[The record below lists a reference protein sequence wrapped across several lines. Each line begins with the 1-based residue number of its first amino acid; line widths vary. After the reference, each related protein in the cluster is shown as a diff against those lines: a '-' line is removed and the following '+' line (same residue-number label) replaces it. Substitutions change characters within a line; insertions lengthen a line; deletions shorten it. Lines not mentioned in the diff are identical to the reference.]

1 MIIPCAAYARMGKHK
16 RARHDDRGR
25 HNLELPMATSSRRA
39 VTADGDKPSRPAN
52 AAAAKK
58 TSAKNSPYHLRISR
72 LTVDKLGVKLYDK
85 ASAVVAELIANGYD
99 ADAETVTVRIPLNI
113 QLASKAGRALT
124 DLGYVIDVE
133 DDGHGMTPEEAIGFY
148 LRVGA
153 DRRTRK
159 EHDGSKSRKKRRPVM
174 GRKGIGKLAPFGICR
189 RIEVWS
195 AGGPKTKSGY
205 AVTHFFMDFDKI
217 VTDEDDTVPLEA
229 GSDDQGWSKKSGTRI
244 RLTSFLAKRVPELE
258 TFLRQLAVR
267 FTFAKPD
274 FKILIMDV
282 TNGGSKPVR
291 VNPLDIP
298 LLPGSKIDLAS
309 RPVIADDGTI
319 LPVTGWLGMAKEAYK
334 NEEMMGVRIYARGKI
349 AGVTR
354 DFNQPAGFTGEF
366 AMRSYLV
373 GQVEAEW
380 LDLDQGDDLVRTDR
394 QDILWDS
401 DYGQLLRR
409 WGAELIKEIARI
421 SREPRRIRVRDE
433 FLRKSKIEERA
444 RERFGDKQVARVA
457 IELAKKFG
465 GFAAE
470 DELGDDVY
478 VEDLSQI
485 ILSVAPHQ
493 ALMEAFHEF
502 TNQVTKGEA
511 SMDQMLD
518 IFSKAQIAEL
528 ASYAQIAAQSVREI
542 KDLQRIIDVSM
553 NENQFQS
560 LIAKA
565 PWLIEPSW
573 TVITKNQSLKNFK
586 HAFEKFWNKHH
597 GTDVTLA
604 IGHEDKRPDFTLVSI
619 DGLLHIVE
627 IKKAGHAFDD
637 TDFER
642 LINYVDAFEQFF
654 SENAET
660 VAEFYREWRIDLVAD
675 GEKLKQ
681 SANQRAYRG
690 LVEGN
695 RVKRMSW
702 RDFLT
707 RAKKVH
713 EQFLDV
719 HDLGAEKRRG
729 RRQ

>member
-1 MIIPCAAYARMGKHK
+1 
-16 RARHDDRGR
+16 
-25 HNLELPMATSSRRA
+25 MATPSRRA
-39 VTADGDKPSRPAN
+39 VAAVGNKPSRPAP
-52 AAAAKK
+52 AAKKAAAKG
-58 TSAKNSPYHLRISR
+58 SPYQLRISR

-99 ADAETVTVRIPLNI
+99 ADAETVTVRLPLNL
-113 QLASKAGRALT
+113 QLASQAGGKLK
-124 DLGYVIDVE
+124 DLGYTIEVE
-133 DDGHGMTPEEAIGFY
+133 DDGHGMTPDEAIDFY

-159 EHDGSKSRKKRRPVM
+159 GEDGSRSRKKIRPVM

-195 AGGPKTKSGY
+195 AGGPKTKDGY
-205 AVTHFFMDFDKI
+205 SITHFFMDFDKI
-217 VTDEDDTVPLEA
+217 VTDDDEAVPLEV
-229 GSDDQGWSKKSGTRI
+229 GCDDRGWSKRTGTRI
-244 RLTSFLAKRVPELE
+244 RLTSFLAKRVPDEE

-274 FKILIMDV
+274 FRIMILD
-282 TNGGSKPVR
+282 TATTGAKPVK

-309 RPVIADDGTI
+309 RPVIADDGST
-319 LPVTGWLGMAKEAYK
+319 LPVSGWLGMAKEAYK

-373 GQVEAEW
+373 GHVEAEW
-380 LDLDQGDDLVRTDR
+380 LDLDNGDDLVRTDR
-394 QDILWDS
+394 QDILWSS
-401 DYGQLLRR
+401 DYGELLRR

-421 SREPRRIRVRDE
+421 SREPRRVRVRDE
-433 FLRKSKIEERA
+433 FLRKSGIEARA
-444 RERFGDKQVARVA
+444 RQRFGDKQVARVA
-457 IELAKKFG
+457 IDLARKFG

-470 DELGDDVY
+470 DELSDDVY

-511 SMDQMLD
+511 SIDQMLD

-528 ASYAQIAAQSVREI
+528 ASYAQIAAQRVRVI
-542 KDLQRIIDVSM
+542 KDLQQIIDVSM
-553 NENQFQS
+553 DENQFQA
-560 LIAKA
+560 LIAHA

-586 HAFEKFWNKHH
+586 HAFEKFWKRTH
-597 GTDVTLA
+597 GTDVVLA
-604 IGHEDKRPDFTLVSI
+604 IDKEAKRPDFTLVSI

-637 TDFER
+637 TDFDR
-642 LINYVDAFEQFF
+642 LINYVDAFDQFF
-654 SENAET
+654 KENQET
-660 VAEFYREWRIDLVAD
+660 VAEFYRAWRIDLVAD
-675 GEKLKQ
+675 GEKLKK
-681 SANQRAYRG
+681 SSNRHAFG
-690 LVEGN
+690 GFVDSG

-719 HDLGAEKRRG
+719 HDLGAEKRQVKRI
-729 RRQ
+729 

>member
-1 MIIPCAAYARMGKHK
+1 
-16 RARHDDRGR
+16 
-25 HNLELPMATSSRRA
+25 MATSSHRA
-39 VTADGDKPSRPAN
+39 VS
-52 AAAAKK
+52 AAKRQPPTGVK
-58 TSAKNSPYHLRISR
+58 TATTKTAKTTPYQLRISR

-99 ADAETVTVRIPLNI
+99 ADAETVTVRLPLGI
-113 QLASKAGRALT
+113 QLASKAGGQLK
-124 DLGYVIDVE
+124 DVGYVIEVE
-133 DDGHGMTPEEAIGFY
+133 DDGHGMTPEEAIDFY

-159 EHDGSKSRKKRRPVM
+159 GQDGSRSRDKKRPVM

-195 AGGPKTKSGY
+195 AGGRKTRQGY

-217 VTDEDDTVPLEA
+217 VKDDDEAVPLDVGDA
-229 GSDDQGWSKKSGTRI
+229 DRTWSKKSGTRI
-244 RLTSFLAKRVPELE
+244 RLTSFLAKRVPDLE

-274 FKILIMDV
+274 FQILVVDA
-282 TNGGSKPVR
+282 TKERARPVK

-298 LLPGSKIDLAS
+298 LLPGSRIDLSS
-309 RPVIADDGTI
+309 RPVHGDDGSI
-319 LPVTGWLGMAKEAYK
+319 LPVSGWLGMAKEAYK

-401 DYGQLLRR
+401 DYGQLLRK
-409 WGAELIKEIARI
+409 WGAELIREIARI
-421 SREPRRIRVRDE
+421 SREPRRTRVRDE

-444 RERFGDKQVARVA
+444 RERFGDKEVSRVA
-457 IELAKKFG
+457 IDLAKKFG

-470 DELGDDVY
+470 DELDDEVY

-502 TNQVTKGEA
+502 SNRVTKGEA
-511 SMDQMLD
+511 SIEQMLD
-518 IFSKAQIAEL
+518 IFSKAQLAEL
-528 ASYAQIAAQSVREI
+528 ASYAQIAAQRVRVI
-542 KDLQRIIDVSM
+542 KDLEQIIDVSM
-553 NENQFQS
+553 DENQFQS
-560 LIAKA
+560 LIASA

-586 HAFEKFWNKHH
+586 NAFEKFWQKEH
-597 GTDVTLA
+597 GSTIKLA
-604 IGHEDKRPDFTLVSI
+604 IDYEIKRPDFTLVSI

-637 TDFER
+637 TDFSR
-642 LINYVDAFEQFF
+642 LVNYVDAFKKFF
-654 SENAET
+654 DENEET
-660 VAEFYREWRIDLVAD
+660 VSEFYKGWRISLVAD
-675 GEKLKQ
+675 SEKLKQ
-681 SANQRAYRG
+681 SVNKHAYERF
-690 LVEGN
+690 
-695 RVKRMSW
+695 VKENCVRRMSW

-719 HDLGAEKRRG
+719 HDLGADKRKG
-729 RRQ
+729 RSS

>member
-1 MIIPCAAYARMGKHK
+1 
-16 RARHDDRGR
+16 
-25 HNLELPMATSSRRA
+25 MATPLDQ
-39 VTADGDKPSRPAN
+39 VEPTIHEEAD
-52 AAAAKK
+52 
-58 TSAKNSPYHLRISR
+58 TSESPYHLRISR

-85 ASAVVAELIANGYD
+85 ASAVVAELIANSYD
-99 ADAETVTVRIPLNI
+99 ADAETVTVRLPLSI
-113 QLASKAGRALT
+113 QLASKANGQLE

-133 DDGHGMTPEEAIGFY
+133 DDGHGMTPDEAIGFY
-148 LRVGA
+148 LRVGS

-159 EHDGSKSRKKRRPVM
+159 GEDGGKSRHKKRPVM

-195 AGGPKTKSGY
+195 AGGPKTEHGY

-217 VTDEDDTVPLEA
+217 VTDDDESVPLAVGNE
-229 GSDDQGWSKKSGTRI
+229 DQGWSETSGTRI
-244 RLTSFLAKRVPELE
+244 RLTLFLAKRVPDLE

-267 FTFAKPD
+267 FTFARHD
-274 FKILIMDV
+274 FKIHVIDA
-282 TNGGSKPVR
+282 TNNIADPVK
-291 VNPLDIP
+291 VDPLNIP
-298 LLPGSKIDLAS
+298 LLPGSKIDLS
-309 RPVIADDGTI
+309 GRPVIADDGTR

-380 LDLDQGDDLVRTDR
+380 LDLDHGDDLVRTDR

-433 FLRKSKIEERA
+433 FLRKSRIEERA
-444 RERFGDKQVARVA
+444 RERFGDKQVSRVA
-457 IELAKKFG
+457 IDLAKKFG

-470 DELGDDVY
+470 DELNDDVY

-511 SMDQMLD
+511 SIDQMLN
-518 IFSKAQIAEL
+518 IFNKAQIAEL
-528 ASYAQIAAQSVREI
+528 ASYAQIAAQRVRVI
-542 KDLQRIIDVSM
+542 KELEQIIDGSM
-553 NENQFQS
+553 DENQFQS
-560 LIAKA
+560 LIASA

-586 HAFEKFWNKHH
+586 NAFEKSWHKEH
-597 GTDVTLA
+597 GTIIKLA
-604 IGHEDKRPDFTLVSI
+604 IDHEVKRPDFTLVSI

-637 TDFER
+637 TDFSR
-642 LINYVDAFEQFF
+642 MINYVDAFEKFF
-654 SENAET
+654 KKNGET
-660 VAEFYREWRIDLVAD
+660 VSEFYRGWRICLVAD

-681 SANQRAYRG
+681 SNNQHAYRSF
-690 LVEGN
+690 VKEDK
-695 RVKRMSW
+695 VKRMSW

-719 HDLGAEKRRG
+719 HDLGVDSRKGNAS
-729 RRQ
+729 

>member
-1 MIIPCAAYARMGKHK
+1 
-16 RARHDDRGR
+16 
-25 HNLELPMATSSRRA
+25 MATSPRAASVSSSQPRRRIKA
-39 VTADGDKPSRPAN
+39 DVTEK
-52 AAAAKK
+52 AAAE
-58 TSAKNSPYHLRISR
+58 SPYHLRISR

-99 ADAETVTVRIPLNI
+99 ADAETVTVRLPLGI
-113 QLASKAGRALT
+113 QLASKAGGQLK
-124 DLGYVIDVE
+124 DVGYVIDVE
-133 DDGHGMTPEEAIGFY
+133 DDGHGMAPEEAIDFY

-159 EHDGSKSRKKRRPVM
+159 GQDGSRSRNKKRPVM

-195 AGGPKTKSGY
+195 AGGPKTRYGY

-217 VTDEDDTVPLEA
+217 VTDDDEAVPLEV
-229 GSDDQGWSKKSGTRI
+229 GDDDRTWSTKSGTRV
-244 RLTSFLAKRVPELE
+244 RLTAFLAKRVPDLE

-267 FTFAKPD
+267 FTFARPD
-274 FKILIMDV
+274 FKILILDA
-282 TNGGSKPVR
+282 TNDRAKAVK

-298 LLPGSKIDLAS
+298 LLPGSKIDLSS
-309 RPVIADDGTI
+309 RPVIADDGSI
-319 LPVTGWLGMAKEAYK
+319 LPVSGWLGMAKEAYK

-380 LDLDQGDDLVRTDR
+380 LDLDQGEDLVRTDR

-444 RERFGDKQVARVA
+444 RERFGDKEVSRVA
-457 IELAKKFG
+457 IDLAKKFG

-470 DELGDDVY
+470 DELNDEVY

-502 TNQVTKGEA
+502 SNQVTKGEA
-511 SMDQMLD
+511 SIEQMLK
-518 IFSKAQIAEL
+518 IFNKAQLAEL
-528 ASYAQIAAQSVREI
+528 ASYAQIAAQRVRVI
-542 KDLQRIIDVSM
+542 KELEQIIDVSM
-553 NENQFQS
+553 DENQFQS
-560 LIAKA
+560 LIASA

-586 HAFEKFWNKHH
+586 NAFEKFWKKEH
-597 GTDVTLA
+597 GTAVTLA
-604 IGHEDKRPDFTLVSI
+604 IDHEVKRPDFTLVSI

-637 TDFER
+637 TDFSR
-642 LINYVDAFEQFF
+642 LINYVDAFDKFF
-654 SENAET
+654 KENEET
-660 VAEFYREWRIDLVAD
+660 VSEFYRGWRICLVAD

-681 SANQRAYRG
+681 SNNQHAYKSF
-690 LVEGN
+690 VKED

-719 HDLGAEKRRG
+719 HDLGADRRKG
-729 RRQ
+729 RSS

>member
-1 MIIPCAAYARMGKHK
+1 
-16 RARHDDRGR
+16 
-25 HNLELPMATSSRRA
+25 MATPSRRA
-39 VTADGDKPSRPAN
+39 VAAVGSKQGRP

-58 TSAKNSPYHLRISR
+58 VAAKSSPYQLRISR

-99 ADAETVTVRIPLNI
+99 ADAETVTVRLPLKL
-113 QLASKAGRALT
+113 QLASQAGGKLK

-159 EHDGSKSRKKRRPVM
+159 GEDGSRSRKKRRPVM

-195 AGGPKTKSGY
+195 AGGPKTKDGY
-205 AVTHFFMDFDKI
+205 AITHFFMDFDKI
-217 VTDEDDTVPLEA
+217 VTDDDEAVPLEV
-229 GSDDQGWSKKSGTRI
+229 GSDDRGWSKRTGTRI
-244 RLTSFLAKRVPELE
+244 RLTSFLAKRVPDEE

-274 FKILIMDV
+274 FKIMILD
-282 TNGGSKPVR
+282 TATAGAKPVK
-291 VNPLDIP
+291 VNSVDIP

-309 RPVIADDGTI
+309 RPVIADDGST
-319 LPVTGWLGMAKEAYK
+319 LPVSGWLGMAKEAYK

-380 LDLDQGDDLVRTDR
+380 LDLDNGDDLVRTDR
-394 QDILWDS
+394 QDILWSS
-401 DYGQLLRR
+401 DYGELLRR

-421 SREPRRIRVRDE
+421 SREPRRVRVRDE
-433 FLRKSKIEERA
+433 FLRKSGIEARA
-444 RERFGDKQVARVA
+444 RQRFGDKQVARVA

-470 DELGDDVY
+470 DELSDDVY

-502 TNQVTKGEA
+502 TNQATRGEA
-511 SMDQMLD
+511 SIDHMLD

-528 ASYAQIAAQSVREI
+528 ASYAQIAAQRVRVI
-542 KDLQRIIDVSM
+542 KDLQKIIDVSM
-553 NENQFQS
+553 DENQFQA
-560 LIAKA
+560 LIANA

-586 HAFEKFWNKHH
+586 HAFEKFWKRAH
-597 GTDVTLA
+597 GTDIVLA
-604 IGHEDKRPDFTLVSI
+604 IDKEAKRPDFTLVSI

-637 TDFER
+637 TDFDR
-642 LINYVDAFEQFF
+642 LINYVDAFDQFF
-654 SENAET
+654 KENQET
-660 VAEFYREWRIDLVAD
+660 VAEFYRAWRIDLVAD
-675 GEKLKQ
+675 GEKLKK
-681 SANQRAYRG
+681 SSNRHAFG
-690 LVEGN
+690 GFVDSG

-719 HDLGAEKRRG
+719 HDLGAEKRQEKRT
-729 RRQ
+729 

>member
-1 MIIPCAAYARMGKHK
+1 
-16 RARHDDRGR
+16 
-25 HNLELPMATSSRRA
+25 MATTSRRA
-39 VTADGDKPSRPAN
+39 VPVDGGHLDRAVKTAPAG
-52 AAAAKK
+52 K
-58 TSAKNSPYHLRISR
+58 TSPYHLRISR

-99 ADAETVTVRIPLNI
+99 ADAETVTVSLPLNI
-113 QLASKAGRALT
+113 QLASMAGGKLH

-159 EHDGSKSRKKRRPVM
+159 GQDGSRSRKKKRPVM

-195 AGGPKTKSGY
+195 AGGEKTEKGY
-205 AVTHFFMDFDKI
+205 SVTHFFMDFDKI
-217 VTDEDDTVPLEA
+217 VTDEDDSVPLEV
-229 GSDDQGWSKKSGTRI
+229 GSEDQTWSKKSGTRI
-244 RLTSFLAKRVPELE
+244 RLTSFLSKRVPELE

-267 FTFAKPD
+267 FTFARPD
-274 FKILIMDV
+274 FKILIVNATD
-282 TNGGSKPVR
+282 GAAGPVQ
-291 VNPLDIP
+291 VNQLDIP
-298 LLPGSKIDLAS
+298 LMPGTRIDLTS
-309 RPVIADDGTI
+309 RPVVGDDGTMF
-319 LPVTGWLGMAKEAYK
+319 PVSGWLGMGKEAYK
-334 NEEMMGVRIYARGKI
+334 YEEMMGVRIYARGKI
-349 AGVTR
+349 VGVTR

-366 AMRSYLV
+366 TMRSYLV

-409 WGAELIKEIARI
+409 WGAELIKEIARN

-444 RERFGDKQVARVA
+444 RARFGDREVARVA
-457 IELAKKFG
+457 IDLAKKFG

-470 DELGDDVY
+470 DELNDDVY
-478 VEDLSQI
+478 VDDLSQI

-502 TNQVTKGEA
+502 TNQVTKGQA

-518 IFSKAQIAEL
+518 IFNKAQIAEL
-528 ASYAQIAAQSVREI
+528 ASYAQIAAQRVRVI
-542 KDLQRIIDVSM
+542 NDLQQIIDVSM
-553 NENQFQS
+553 DESQFQA
-560 LIAKA
+560 LIANA

-586 HAFEKFWNKHH
+586 HAFEKFWKAKH
-597 GTDVTLA
+597 GTDLSLA
-604 IGHEDKRPDFTLVSI
+604 IDHEDKRPDFTLVSI

-627 IKKAGHAFDD
+627 IKKAGHTFDD
-637 TDFER
+637 ADFDR

-654 SENAET
+654 EENKET
-660 VAEFYREWRIDLVAD
+660 VVEFYREWKIDLVAD
-675 GEKLKQ
+675 GLKLKK
-681 SANQRAYRG
+681 SANARSFEG
-690 LVEGN
+690 LEKDN

-702 RDFLT
+702 RDFLS

-719 HDLGAEKRRG
+719 HDLGTQKRQGKRA
-729 RRQ
+729 

>member
-1 MIIPCAAYARMGKHK
+1 
-16 RARHDDRGR
+16 
-25 HNLELPMATSSRRA
+25 MATSSRRVA
-39 VTADGDKPSRPAN
+39 PANGSRPSRPAM
-52 AAAAKK
+52 AVSVQRASPKA
-58 TSAKNSPYHLRISR
+58 SPSPYHLRISR

-99 ADAETVTVRIPLNI
+99 ADAETVRVRLPLNI
-113 QLASKAGRALT
+113 QLASKAGGQLA
-124 DLGYVIDVE
+124 DLGYVIEVE
-133 DDGHGMTPEEAIGFY
+133 DDGHGMTPEEAINFY

-153 DRRTRK
+153 DRRTRVGQ
-159 EHDGSKSRKKRRPVM
+159 DGSRSRKKKRPVM

-195 AGGPKTKSGY
+195 AGGAKTAKGY
-205 AVTHFFMDFDKI
+205 AVTHFFMDFEKI
-217 VTDEDDTVPLEA
+217 VTDEDDSVPLEV
-229 GSDDQGWSKKSGTRI
+229 GSDDRTWSKTTGTRI
-244 RLTSFLAKRVPELE
+244 RLTSFLAKRVPDLD

-274 FKILIMDV
+274 FKILIVDA
-282 TNGGSKPVR
+282 TNDRAKPVK

-298 LLPGSKIDLAS
+298 LLPGSKIDLSS
-309 RPVIADDGTI
+309 RPVIADDGTA
-319 LPVTGWLGMAKEAYK
+319 LQVSGWLGMAKEAYK

-380 LDLDQGDDLVRTDR
+380 LDLDHGDDLVRTDR

-421 SREPRRIRVRDE
+421 SREPRRVRVRDE
-433 FLRKSKIEERA
+433 FMRKSRIEDRA
-444 RERFGDKQVARVA
+444 KERFGDKQVARVA

-470 DELGDDVY
+470 DELDDDVY

-511 SMDQMLD
+511 SLDQMLD
-518 IFSKAQIAEL
+518 IFNKAQIAEL
-528 ASYAQIAAQSVREI
+528 ASYAQIASQRVRVI
-542 KDLQRIIDVSM
+542 KDLQQIIDVSM
-553 NENQFQS
+553 DESQFQV

-573 TVITKNQSLKNFK
+573 TVITRNQSLKNFK
-586 HAFEKFWNKHH
+586 HAFERFWKKQH
-597 GTDVTLA
+597 GTDVSLA
-604 IGHEDKRPDFTLVSI
+604 IGYEDKRPDFTLVTI

-637 TDFER
+637 LDFDR
-642 LINYVDAFEQFF
+642 LINYVDAFGKFF
-654 SENAET
+654 EENRET

-675 GEKLKQ
+675 GEKLKK
-681 SANQRAYRG
+681 SSNQHAYRG
-690 LVEGN
+690 LEKEG
-695 RVKRMSW
+695 RVKRVSW
-702 RDFLT
+702 RDFLS

-719 HDLGAEKRRG
+719 HDLGNEKRQG
-729 RRQ
+729 KAS

>member
-1 MIIPCAAYARMGKHK
+1 MLRMHAAVAKKTEDGNRPQPI
-16 RARHDDRGR
+16 
-25 HNLELPMATSSRRA
+25 LESLMATSPRAASVSSSQPRRRIKA
-39 VTADGDKPSRPAN
+39 DVTEK
-52 AAAAKK
+52 AAAE
-58 TSAKNSPYHLRISR
+58 SPYHLRISR

-99 ADAETVTVRIPLNI
+99 ADAETVTVRLPLGI
-113 QLASKAGRALT
+113 QLASKAGGQLK
-124 DLGYVIDVE
+124 DVGYVIDVE
-133 DDGHGMTPEEAIGFY
+133 DDGHGMAPEEAIDFY

-159 EHDGSKSRKKRRPVM
+159 GQDGSRSRNKKRPVM

-195 AGGPKTKSGY
+195 AGGPKTRYGY

-217 VTDEDDTVPLEA
+217 VTDDDEAVPLEV
-229 GSDDQGWSKKSGTRI
+229 GDDDRTWSTKSGTRV
-244 RLTSFLAKRVPELE
+244 RLTAFLAKRVPDLE

-267 FTFAKPD
+267 FTFARPD
-274 FKILIMDV
+274 FKILILDA
-282 TNGGSKPVR
+282 TNDRAKAVK

-298 LLPGSKIDLAS
+298 LLPGSKIDLSS
-309 RPVIADDGTI
+309 RPVIADDGSI
-319 LPVTGWLGMAKEAYK
+319 LPVSGWLGMAKEAYK

-380 LDLDQGDDLVRTDR
+380 LDLDQGEDLVRTDR

-444 RERFGDKQVARVA
+444 RERFGDKEVSRVA
-457 IELAKKFG
+457 IDLAKKFG

-470 DELGDDVY
+470 DELNDEVY

-502 TNQVTKGEA
+502 SNQVTKGEA
-511 SMDQMLD
+511 SIEQMLK
-518 IFSKAQIAEL
+518 IFNKAQLAEL
-528 ASYAQIAAQSVREI
+528 ASYAQIAAQRVRVI
-542 KDLQRIIDVSM
+542 KELEQIIDVSM
-553 NENQFQS
+553 DENQFQS
-560 LIAKA
+560 LIASA

-586 HAFEKFWNKHH
+586 NAFEKFWKKEH
-597 GTDVTLA
+597 GTAVTLA
-604 IGHEDKRPDFTLVSI
+604 IDHEVKRPDFTLVSI

-637 TDFER
+637 TDFSR
-642 LINYVDAFEQFF
+642 LINYVDAFDKFF
-654 SENAET
+654 KENEET
-660 VAEFYREWRIDLVAD
+660 VSEFYRGWRICLVAD

-681 SANQRAYRG
+681 SNNQHAYKSF
-690 LVEGN
+690 VKED

-719 HDLGAEKRRG
+719 HDLGADRRKG
-729 RRQ
+729 RSS

>member
-1 MIIPCAAYARMGKHK
+1 MQ
-16 RARHDDRGR
+16 RASP
-25 HNLELPMATSSRRA
+25 EASP
-39 VTADGDKPSRPAN
+39 
-52 AAAAKK
+52 
-58 TSAKNSPYHLRISR
+58 SPYHLRISR

-99 ADAETVTVRIPLNI
+99 ADAETVRVRLPLNI
-113 QLASKAGRALT
+113 QLASKAGGQLA
-124 DLGYVIDVE
+124 DLGYVIEVE
-133 DDGHGMTPEEAIGFY
+133 DDGHGMTPEEAINFY

-153 DRRTRK
+153 DRRTRVGQ
-159 EHDGSKSRKKRRPVM
+159 DGSRSRKKKRPVM

-195 AGGPKTKSGY
+195 AGGAKTAKGY
-205 AVTHFFMDFDKI
+205 AVTHFFMDFEKI
-217 VTDEDDTVPLEA
+217 VTDEDDSVPLEV
-229 GSDDQGWSKKSGTRI
+229 GSDDRTWSKTTGTRI
-244 RLTSFLAKRVPELE
+244 RLTSFLAKRVPDLD

-274 FKILIMDV
+274 FKILIADAMNDRA
-282 TNGGSKPVR
+282 KPVK

-298 LLPGSKIDLAS
+298 LLPGSKIDLSS
-309 RPVIADDGTI
+309 RPVIADDGTA
-319 LPVTGWLGMAKEAYK
+319 LQVSGWLGMAKEAYK

-380 LDLDQGDDLVRTDR
+380 LDLDHGDDLVRTDR

-421 SREPRRIRVRDE
+421 SREPRRVRVRDE
-433 FLRKSKIEERA
+433 FMRKSRIEDRA
-444 RERFGDKQVARVA
+444 KERFGDKQVARVA

-470 DELGDDVY
+470 DELDDDVY

-511 SMDQMLD
+511 SLDQMLD
-518 IFSKAQIAEL
+518 IFNKAQIAEL
-528 ASYAQIAAQSVREI
+528 ASYAQIASQRVRVI
-542 KDLQRIIDVSM
+542 KDLQQIIDVSM
-553 NENQFQS
+553 DESQFQA

-573 TVITKNQSLKNFK
+573 TVITRNQSLKNFK
-586 HAFEKFWNKHH
+586 HAFERFWKKQH
-597 GTDVTLA
+597 GTDVSLA
-604 IGHEDKRPDFTLVSI
+604 IGYEDKRPDFTLVTI

-637 TDFER
+637 LDFDR
-642 LINYVDAFEQFF
+642 LINYVDAFGKFF
-654 SENAET
+654 EENRET

-675 GEKLKQ
+675 GEKLKK
-681 SANQRAYRG
+681 SSNQHAYRG
-690 LVEGN
+690 LEKEG
-695 RVKRMSW
+695 RVKRVSW

-719 HDLGAEKRRG
+719 HDLGNEKRQG
-729 RRQ
+729 KPS

>member
-1 MIIPCAAYARMGKHK
+1 
-16 RARHDDRGR
+16 
-25 HNLELPMATSSRRA
+25 MATSPRRTA
-39 VTADGDKPSRPAN
+39 SVSSSQPRRRIEADVTEKAT
-52 AAAAKK
+52 AAE
-58 TSAKNSPYHLRISR
+58 SPYHLRISR

-85 ASAVVAELIANGYD
+85 ASAVVAELIANSYD
-99 ADAETVTVRIPLNI
+99 ADAETVTVRLPLGI
-113 QLASKAGRALT
+113 QLASQAGGQLK

-133 DDGHGMTPEEAIGFY
+133 DDGHGMAPEEATDFY

-159 EHDGSKSRKKRRPVM
+159 GQDGSRSRNKKRPVM

-195 AGGPKTKSGY
+195 AGGPKTKHGY

-217 VTDEDDTVPLEA
+217 VTDDDEAVPLEV
-229 GSDDQGWSKKSGTRI
+229 GDDDRTWSKKSGTRV
-244 RLTSFLAKRVPELE
+244 RLTAFLAKRVPDVE

-274 FKILIMDV
+274 FKILILDA
-282 TNGGSKPVR
+282 TNDGAKAVK

-298 LLPGSKIDLAS
+298 LLPGSKIELSS
-309 RPVIADDGTI
+309 RPVIADDGSI
-319 LPVTGWLGMAKEAYK
+319 LPVSGWLGMAKEAYK

-380 LDLDQGDDLVRTDR
+380 LDLDQGEDLVRTDR

-444 RERFGDKQVARVA
+444 RERFGDKEVSRVA
-457 IELAKKFG
+457 IDLAKKFG

-470 DELGDDVY
+470 DELNDEVY

-502 TNQVTKGEA
+502 SNQVTKGEA
-511 SMDQMLD
+511 SIEQMLK
-518 IFSKAQIAEL
+518 IFNKAQLAEL
-528 ASYAQIAAQSVREI
+528 ASYAQIAAQRVRVI
-542 KDLQRIIDVSM
+542 KELEQIIDVSM
-553 NENQFQS
+553 DENQFQS
-560 LIAKA
+560 LIASA

-586 HAFEKFWNKHH
+586 NAFEKFWKKEH
-597 GTDVTLA
+597 GTAVILA
-604 IGHEDKRPDFTLVSI
+604 IDHEVKRPDFTLVSI

-637 TDFER
+637 ADFSR
-642 LINYVDAFEQFF
+642 LINYVDAFDKFF
-654 SENAET
+654 KENEET
-660 VAEFYREWRIDLVAD
+660 VSEFYRGWRICLVAD

-681 SANQRAYRG
+681 SSNLHAYKSF
-690 LVEGN
+690 VKED

-719 HDLGAEKRRG
+719 HDLGVDRRKG
-729 RRQ
+729 RSS

>member
-1 MIIPCAAYARMGKHK
+1 
-16 RARHDDRGR
+16 
-25 HNLELPMATSSRRA
+25 MATSPRRA
-39 VTADGDKPSRPAN
+39 ASTSSSQPRHRTKADATEK
-52 AAAAKK
+52 AAATA
-58 TSAKNSPYHLRISR
+58 TVSPYHLRISR

-85 ASAVVAELIANGYD
+85 VSAVVAELIANGYD
-99 ADAETVTVRIPLNI
+99 ADAETVRVRLRLGI
-113 QLASKAGRALT
+113 QLASRAGGQLK
-124 DLGYVIDVE
+124 DIGHVIDVE
-133 DDGHGMTPEEAIGFY
+133 DDGHGMTPEEAIDFY

-159 EHDGSKSRKKRRPVM
+159 GQDGSRSRNKKRPVM

-195 AGGPKTKSGY
+195 AGGPKTKDGY
-205 AVTHFFMDFDKI
+205 AVTHFFMDFDRI
-217 VTDEDDTVPLEA
+217 VTDDDESVPLEV
-229 GSDDQGWSKKSGTRI
+229 GDDDRTWSKKSGTRI
-244 RLTSFLAKRVPELE
+244 RLTSFLAKRVPDLE

-274 FKILIMDV
+274 FKILILDS
-282 TNGGSKPVR
+282 TNDEAKAVK

-298 LLPGSKIDLAS
+298 LLAGSKIDLSS
-309 RPVIADDGTI
+309 RPVIADDGSA
-319 LPVTGWLGMAKEAYK
+319 LPVSGWLGMAKEAYK

-349 AGVTR
+349 VGVTR

-421 SREPRRIRVRDE
+421 SREPRRVRVRDE

-444 RERFGDKQVARVA
+444 RERFGDKEVSRVA
-457 IELAKKFG
+457 IDLAKKFG

-470 DELGDDVY
+470 DELNDEVY
-478 VEDLSQI
+478 VEDLTQI

-502 TNQVTKGEA
+502 SNRVTRGEA
-511 SMDQMLD
+511 SVEQMLK
-518 IFSKAQIAEL
+518 IFNKAQLAEL
-528 ASYAQIAAQSVREI
+528 ASYAQIAAQRVRVI
-542 KDLQRIIDVSM
+542 KELEQIIDVSM
-553 NENQFQS
+553 DENQFQS
-560 LIAKA
+560 LIASA

-586 HAFEKFWNKHH
+586 NAFEKFWKKEH
-597 GTDVTLA
+597 GTTVTLA
-604 IGHEDKRPDFTLVSI
+604 IDHEVKRPDFTLVSI

-637 TDFER
+637 TDFSR
-642 LINYVDAFEQFF
+642 LINYVDAFEKFF
-654 SENAET
+654 EENGET
-660 VAEFYREWRIDLVAD
+660 VAEFYRGWQICLVAD
-675 GEKLKQ
+675 GENLKQ
-681 SANQRAYRG
+681 SSNLHAYKSF
-690 LVEGN
+690 VKDN

-713 EQFLDV
+713 EQFLDI
-719 HDLGAEKRRG
+719 HDLGADRRKG
-729 RRQ
+729 RPS

>member
-1 MIIPCAAYARMGKHK
+1 
-16 RARHDDRGR
+16 
-25 HNLELPMATSSRRA
+25 MATSSRRA
-39 VTADGDKPSRPAN
+39 VPVASRSTRRQGKDTDI
-52 AAAAKK
+52 KK
-58 TSAKNSPYHLRISR
+58 SLAEKKNPVIKRNDSGESPYHLRISR

-99 ADAETVTVRIPLNI
+99 ADAETVTVRLPLNL
-113 QLASKAGRALT
+113 QLASQAGGKLK
-124 DLGYVIDVE
+124 DLGYAIDVE

-153 DRRTRK
+153 DRRARK
-159 EHDGSKSRKKRRPVM
+159 GEDGGRSRKKKRPVM

-195 AGGPKTKSGY
+195 AGGPKTKNGY
-205 AVTHFFMDFDKI
+205 AITHFFMDFDKI
-217 VTDEDDTVPLEA
+217 VTDDDEAVPLEV
-229 GSDDQGWSKKSGTRI
+229 GSEDRGWSKKSGTRI
-244 RLTSFLAKRVPELE
+244 RLTSFLAKRVPDQE

-274 FKILIMDV
+274 FKILITDTATKGV
-282 TNGGSKPVR
+282 KPVK
-291 VNPLDIP
+291 VSPLDIP
-298 LLPGSKIDLAS
+298 LLPGSRIDLAS
-309 RPVIADDGTI
+309 RPVIADDGST
-319 LPVTGWLGMAKEAYK
+319 LPVSGWLGMAKEAYK

-380 LDLDQGDDLVRTDR
+380 LDLDNGDDLVRTDR
-394 QDILWDS
+394 QDILWSS
-401 DYGQLLRR
+401 DYGEQLRR

-421 SREPRRIRVRDE
+421 SREPRRVRVRDE
-433 FLRKSKIEERA
+433 FLRKSGIEDKA
-444 RERFGDKQVARVA
+444 RQRFGDQQVARVA
-457 IELAKKFG
+457 INLAKKFG

-470 DELGDDVY
+470 DELSDDVY

-511 SMDQMLD
+511 SIDQMLD

-528 ASYAQIAAQSVREI
+528 ASYAQIAAQRVRVI
-542 KDLQRIIDVSM
+542 NDLQQIIDVSM
-553 NENQFQS
+553 DENQFQE
-560 LIAKA
+560 LIAQA

-586 HAFEKFWNKHH
+586 HAFEKFWKQTH
-597 GTDVTLA
+597 GTDVILA
-604 IGHEDKRPDFTLVSI
+604 IGKEAKRPDFTLVSI

-637 TDFER
+637 TDFDR
-642 LINYVDAFEQFF
+642 LINYVDAFDQFF
-654 SENAET
+654 KENQET
-660 VAEFYREWRIDLVAD
+660 VSEFYREWRIDLVAD
-675 GEKLKQ
+675 GEKLKK
-681 SANQRAYRG
+681 SSNRHAFG
-690 LVEGN
+690 GFVESN

-713 EQFLDV
+713 EQFLDI
-719 HDLGAEKRRG
+719 HDLGAEKRQG
-729 RRQ
+729 KKA

>member
-1 MIIPCAAYARMGKHK
+1 
-16 RARHDDRGR
+16 
-25 HNLELPMATSSRRA
+25 MATTPRRA
-39 VTADGDKPSRPAN
+39 VTAAASRPGKT

-58 TSAKNSPYHLRISR
+58 TDSNGSPYQLRISR

-99 ADAETVTVRIPLNI
+99 ADAESVTVRLPLNL
-113 QLASKAGRALT
+113 QLASQAGGTLK

-153 DRRTRK
+153 DRRSRK
-159 EHDGSKSRKKRRPVM
+159 SEDGSRSRKKKRPVM

-195 AGGPKTKSGY
+195 AGGPKTKDGY
-205 AVTHFFMDFDKI
+205 AITHFFMDFDKI
-217 VTDEDDTVPLEA
+217 VTDDDEAVPLDV
-229 GSDDQGWSKKSGTRI
+229 GSEDRGWSKKSGTRI
-244 RLTSFLAKRVPELE
+244 RLTSFLAKRVPDEE

-274 FKILIMDV
+274 FKIMIVD
-282 TNGGSKPVR
+282 TATDGADPIK

-298 LLPGSKIDLAS
+298 LLPGSKIDLTS
-309 RPVIADDGTI
+309 RPVIADDGTT
-319 LPVTGWLGMAKEAYK
+319 LPVSGWLGMAKEAYK

-380 LDLDQGDDLVRTDR
+380 LDLDNGDDLVRTDR
-394 QDILWDS
+394 QDILWSS
-401 DYGQLLRR
+401 DYGELLRR
-409 WGAELIKEIARI
+409 WGAELIKEIARM
-421 SREPRRIRVRDE
+421 SREPRRVRVRDE
-433 FLRKSKIEERA
+433 FLRKSGIEDKA
-444 RERFGDKQVARVA
+444 RQRFGDKQVARVA
-457 IELAKKFG
+457 IDLAKKFG

-470 DELGDDVY
+470 DELSDDVY

-511 SMDQMLD
+511 SIDQMLD

-528 ASYAQIAAQSVREI
+528 ASYAQIAAQRVRVI
-542 KDLQRIIDVSM
+542 KDLQQIIDVSM
-553 NENQFQS
+553 DENQFQA
-560 LIAKA
+560 LIAQA

-586 HAFEKFWNKHH
+586 HAFEKFWKQTH
-597 GTDVTLA
+597 GTDVVLA
-604 IGHEDKRPDFTLVSI
+604 IDKEAKRPDFTLVSI

-637 TDFER
+637 TDFDR
-642 LINYVDAFEQFF
+642 LINYVDAFDQFF
-654 SENAET
+654 KENQET
-660 VAEFYREWRIDLVAD
+660 VAEFYRAWRIALVAD
-675 GEKLKQ
+675 GEKLNK
-681 SANQRAYRG
+681 SSNRHAFSG
-690 LVEGN
+690 FVDSG

-719 HDLGAEKRRG
+719 HDLGAEKRQG
-729 RRQ
+729 KKA

>member
-1 MIIPCAAYARMGKHK
+1 
-16 RARHDDRGR
+16 
-25 HNLELPMATSSRRA
+25 MATSSRRVVAA
-39 VTADGDKPSRPAN
+39 VGGKPGPTVPASGK
-52 AAAAKK
+52 AAA
-58 TSAKNSPYHLRISR
+58 SGSPYHLRISR

-99 ADAETVTVRIPLNI
+99 ADAETVTVRLPLNL
-113 QLASKAGRALT
+113 QLASQAGGKLK
-124 DLGYVIDVE
+124 DLGYVIEVE

-153 DRRTRK
+153 DRRTRRG
-159 EHDGSKSRKKRRPVM
+159 EDGSRSRKKKRPVM

-195 AGGPKTKSGY
+195 AGGPKTPKGY
-205 AVTHFFMDFDKI
+205 AVSHFFMDFDKI
-217 VTDEDDTVPLEA
+217 VTDDDESVPLDV
-229 GSDDQGWSKKSGTRI
+229 GSDDRSWSKKSGTRI
-244 RLTSFLAKRVPELE
+244 RMTSFLAKRVPDQE

-274 FKILIMDV
+274 FKILIVD
-282 TNGGSKPVR
+282 TALEGAKPIKVD
-291 VNPLDIP
+291 PLDIP
-298 LLPGSKIDLAS
+298 LLPGSRIDLAS
-309 RPVIADDGTI
+309 RPVIADDGST
-319 LPVTGWLGMAKEAYK
+319 LPVSGWLGMAKEAYK

-380 LDLDQGDDLVRTDR
+380 LDLDNGDDLVRTDR
-394 QDILWDS
+394 QDILWSS
-401 DYGQLLRR
+401 DYGELLRR
-409 WGAELIKEIARI
+409 WGAELIKEIARV

-433 FLRKSKIEERA
+433 FLRKSGIEERA
-444 RERFGDKQVARVA
+444 RSRFGDKQVARVA
-457 IELAKKFG
+457 IDLAKKFG

-470 DELGDDVY
+470 DELSDDVY

-511 SMDQMLD
+511 SIDQMLD
-518 IFSKAQIAEL
+518 IFNKAQIAEL
-528 ASYAQIAAQSVREI
+528 ASYAQIAAQRVRVI
-542 KDLQRIIDVSM
+542 KDLQQIIDESM
-553 NENQFQS
+553 DESQFQA
-560 LIAKA
+560 LIEQA

-586 HAFEKFWNKHH
+586 LAFEKSWKRAH
-597 GTDVTLA
+597 GTDVVLA
-604 IGHEDKRPDFTLVSI
+604 IDKETKRPDFTLVSI

-627 IKKAGHAFDD
+627 IKKAGHSFDD
-637 TDFER
+637 TDFDR
-642 LINYVDAFEQFF
+642 LINYVDAFEEFF
-654 SENAET
+654 QENKET
-660 VAEFYREWRIDLVAD
+660 VAEFYREWRIDIVAD
-675 GEKLKQ
+675 GEKLKK
-681 SANQRAYRG
+681 SPNRRAFSG
-690 LVEGN
+690 LVDSG

-719 HDLGAEKRRG
+719 HDLGAEKRQG
-729 RRQ
+729 KKT

>member
-1 MIIPCAAYARMGKHK
+1 
-16 RARHDDRGR
+16 
-25 HNLELPMATSSRRA
+25 MATPSRRA
-39 VTADGDKPSRPAN
+39 VAAVGSKLGRPAR
-52 AAAAKK
+52 AAKKAAAKE
-58 TSAKNSPYHLRISR
+58 SQYQLRISR

-99 ADAETVTVRIPLNI
+99 ADAETVTVRLPLNL
-113 QLASKAGRALT
+113 QLASQAGGKLK

-159 EHDGSKSRKKRRPVM
+159 GEDGSRSRKKRRPVM

-195 AGGPKTKSGY
+195 AGGPKTKDGY
-205 AVTHFFMDFDKI
+205 SITHFFMDFDKI
-217 VTDEDDTVPLEA
+217 VTDDDEAVPLEV
-229 GSDDQGWSKKSGTRI
+229 GSDDRGWSNRTGTRI
-244 RLTSFLAKRVPELE
+244 RLTSFLAKRVPDEE

-274 FKILIMDV
+274 FKIMIHD
-282 TNGGSKPVR
+282 TATAGAKPVK

-309 RPVIADDGTI
+309 RPVIADDGST
-319 LPVTGWLGMAKEAYK
+319 LPVSGWLGMAKEAYK

-380 LDLDQGDDLVRTDR
+380 LDLDNGDDLVRTDR
-394 QDILWDS
+394 QDILWSS
-401 DYGQLLRR
+401 DYGELLRR

-421 SREPRRIRVRDE
+421 SREPRRVRVRDE
-433 FLRKSKIEERA
+433 FLRKSGIEARA
-444 RERFGDKQVARVA
+444 RQRFGDKQVARVA
-457 IELAKKFG
+457 IDLAKKFG

-470 DELGDDVY
+470 DELSDDVY

-511 SMDQMLD
+511 SIDQMLD

-528 ASYAQIAAQSVREI
+528 ASYAQIAAQRVRVI
-542 KDLQRIIDVSM
+542 KDLQQIIDVSM
-553 NENQFQS
+553 DENQFQA
-560 LIAKA
+560 LIAHA

-586 HAFEKFWNKHH
+586 HAFEKFWKRTH
-597 GTDVTLA
+597 GTDVVLA
-604 IGHEDKRPDFTLVSI
+604 IDKEAKRPDFTLVSI

-637 TDFER
+637 TDFDR
-642 LINYVDAFEQFF
+642 LINYVDAFDQFF
-654 SENAET
+654 KENQET
-660 VAEFYREWRIDLVAD
+660 VAEFYRAWRIDLVAD
-675 GEKLKQ
+675 GEKLKK
-681 SANQRAYRG
+681 SSNRHAFG
-690 LVEGN
+690 GFVDSG

-719 HDLGAEKRRG
+719 HDLGAEKRQGKRT
-729 RRQ
+729 

>member
-1 MIIPCAAYARMGKHK
+1 MAIP
-16 RARHDDRGR
+16 
-25 HNLELPMATSSRRA
+25 SRRA
-39 VTADGDKPSRPAN
+39 VTAVGSKPSRSAP
-52 AAAAKK
+52 AAKK
-58 TSAKNSPYHLRISR
+58 AAAKNSPYQLRISR

-99 ADAETVTVRIPLNI
+99 ADAETVTVRLPLNL
-113 QLASKAGRALT
+113 QLASQAGGKLK
-124 DLGYVIDVE
+124 DLGYVIEVE

-148 LRVGA
+148 LRVGT

-159 EHDGSKSRKKRRPVM
+159 GEDGSKSRKKKRPVM

-189 RIEVWS
+189 CIEVWS
-195 AGGPKTKSGY
+195 AGGPKTKDGY
-205 AVTHFFMDFDKI
+205 AITHFFMDFDKI
-217 VTDEDDTVPLEA
+217 VTDDDEAVPLEV
-229 GSDDQGWSKKSGTRI
+229 GSEDRGWSKKSGTRI
-244 RLTSFLAKRVPELE
+244 RLTSFLAKRVPDQE

-274 FKILIMDV
+274 FKIMIVDTA
-282 TNGGSKPVR
+282 TNGAKPIK

-309 RPVIADDGTI
+309 RPVIADNGST
-319 LPVTGWLGMAKEAYK
+319 LPVSGWLGMAKEAYK

-380 LDLDQGDDLVRTDR
+380 LDLDNGDDLVRTDR
-394 QDILWDS
+394 QDILWSS
-401 DYGQLLRR
+401 DYGELLRR

-421 SREPRRIRVRDE
+421 SREPRRVRVRDE
-433 FLRKSKIEERA
+433 FLRKSGIEDRA
-444 RERFGDKQVARVA
+444 RQRFGDKQVARVA
-457 IELAKKFG
+457 IDLAKKFG

-470 DELGDDVY
+470 DELSDDVY

-511 SMDQMLD
+511 SIDQMLD

-528 ASYAQIAAQSVREI
+528 ASYAQIAAQRVRVI
-542 KDLQRIIDVSM
+542 KDLEQIIDVSM
-553 NENQFQS
+553 DESQFQA
-560 LIAKA
+560 LIAQA

-586 HAFEKFWNKHH
+586 HAFEKFWKRTH
-597 GTDVTLA
+597 GTDVVLA
-604 IGHEDKRPDFTLVSI
+604 IDHEGKRPDFTLVSI
-619 DGLLHIVE
+619 DGLLHIIE

-637 TDFER
+637 TDFDR
-642 LINYVDAFEQFF
+642 LINYVDAFERFF
-654 SENAET
+654 KENEKT
-660 VAEFYREWRIDLVAD
+660 VAEFYREWRIDVVAD
-675 GEKLKQ
+675 GEKLKK
-681 SANQRAYRG
+681 SPNQRAYAG
-690 LVEGN
+690 LVKDG
-695 RVKRMSW
+695 RVRRMSW
-702 RDFLT
+702 LDFLSG
-707 RAKKVH
+707 AKKVH

-719 HDLGAEKRRG
+719 HDLGVEKRQG
-729 RRQ
+729 KKT

>member
-1 MIIPCAAYARMGKHK
+1 
-16 RARHDDRGR
+16 
-25 HNLELPMATSSRRA
+25 MATPSRRA
-39 VTADGDKPSRPAN
+39 VTASGNKPGRPTV
-52 AAAAKK
+52 AAKK
-58 TSAKNSPYHLRISR
+58 AATTDSPYHLRISR

-99 ADAETVTVRIPLNI
+99 ADAETVTVRLPLNL
-113 QLASKAGRALT
+113 QLASQAGGKLK

-159 EHDGSKSRKKRRPVM
+159 GEDGGRSRKKKRPVM

-195 AGGPKTKSGY
+195 AGGPKTKNGY
-205 AVTHFFMDFDKI
+205 AITHFFMDFDKI
-217 VTDEDDTVPLEA
+217 VTDDDDAVPLEV
-229 GSDDQGWSKKSGTRI
+229 GSEDRGWSKKSGTRI
-244 RLTSFLAKRVPELE
+244 RLTSFLAKRVPDQE

-267 FTFAKPD
+267 FTFASPD
-274 FKILIMDV
+274 FKILIVDTA
-282 TNGGSKPVR
+282 TNGAQPVK
-291 VNPLDIP
+291 VNPLNIP
-298 LLPGSKIDLAS
+298 LLPGSRIDLAS
-309 RPVIADDGTI
+309 RPVIADDGST
-319 LPVTGWLGMAKEAYK
+319 LPVSGWLGMAKEAYK

-380 LDLDQGDDLVRTDR
+380 LDLDHGDDLVRTDR
-394 QDILWDS
+394 QDILWSS
-401 DYGQLLRR
+401 DYGELLRR

-421 SREPRRIRVRDE
+421 SREPRRVRVRDE
-433 FLRKSKIEERA
+433 FLRKSGIEDRA
-444 RERFGDKQVARVA
+444 RQRFGDKQVARVA
-457 IELAKKFG
+457 IDLAKKFG

-470 DELGDDVY
+470 DELSDDVY

-511 SMDQMLD
+511 SIDQMLD

-528 ASYAQIAAQSVREI
+528 ASYAQIAAHRVRVI
-542 KDLQRIIDVSM
+542 KDLQQIIDVSM
-553 NENQFQS
+553 DENQFQA
-560 LIAKA
+560 LIAQA

-586 HAFEKFWNKHH
+586 HAFEKFWKHTH
-597 GTDVTLA
+597 GTDVVLA
-604 IGHEDKRPDFTLVSI
+604 IGQEAKRPDFTLVSI

-627 IKKAGHAFDD
+627 IKKAGHALDD
-637 TDFER
+637 TDFDR
-642 LINYVDAFEQFF
+642 LINYVDAFDQFF
-654 SENAET
+654 KENKET

-675 GEKLKQ
+675 GEKLKK
-681 SANQRAYRG
+681 SSNRHAFGGFVDAG
-690 LVEGN
+690 

-702 RDFLT
+702 RDFLS

-719 HDLGAEKRRG
+719 HDLGAEKRQGKRA
-729 RRQ
+729 

>member
-1 MIIPCAAYARMGKHK
+1 MAPPSPHAK
-16 RARHDDRGR
+16 RANVSKGGHI
-25 HNLELPMATSSRRA
+25 TT
-39 VTADGDKPSRPAN
+39 VTTTEAE
-52 AAAAKK
+52 
-58 TSAKNSPYHLRISR
+58 NSPYQLRISR

-85 ASAVVAELIANGYD
+85 ASAVVAELIANSYD
-99 ADAETVTVRIPLNI
+99 ADAETVTVRLPLNL
-113 QLASKAGRALT
+113 QLASQAGGKLQ

-133 DDGHGMTPEEAIGFY
+133 DDGHGMTPDEAIDFY

-153 DRRTRK
+153 DRRARTGV
-159 EHDGSKSRKKRRPVM
+159 DGSRSRKKKRPVM

-195 AGGPKTKSGY
+195 AGGEKTRDGY
-205 AVTHFFMDFDKI
+205 AITHFFMDFDKI
-217 VTDEDDTVPLEA
+217 VRDDDKAVPLEA
-229 GSDDQGWSKKSGTRI
+229 GNEDRGWSPNSGTRI
-244 RLTSFLAKRVPELE
+244 RLTSFLAKRVPDQE

-274 FKILIMDV
+274 FKILILD
-282 TNGGSKPVR
+282 TAANGATPVK

-309 RPVIADDGTI
+309 RPVIADDGST
-319 LPVTGWLGMAKEAYK
+319 LPVSGWLGMAKEAYK

-380 LDLDQGDDLVRTDR
+380 LDLDNGDDLVRTDR
-394 QDILWDS
+394 QDILWSS
-401 DYGQLLRR
+401 DYGELLRR

-421 SREPRRIRVRDE
+421 SREPRRTRVRDE
-433 FLRKSKIEERA
+433 FLRRSGIEEKA

-457 IELAKKFG
+457 IDLAKKFG

-470 DELGDDVY
+470 DELNDDVY
-478 VEDLSQI
+478 IYDLSQI

-511 SMDQMLD
+511 SIEQMLD
-518 IFSKAQIAEL
+518 IFNKAQIAEL
-528 ASYAQIAAQSVREI
+528 ASYAQIAAHRVRVI
-542 KDLQRIIDVSM
+542 HDLQQIIDVSM
-553 NENQFQS
+553 DENQFQS
-560 LIAKA
+560 LIAQA

-586 HAFEKFWNKHH
+586 NSFEKFWKRAH
-597 GTDVTLA
+597 GGDIVLA
-604 IGHEDKRPDFTLVSI
+604 IDQESKRPDFTLVSI

-627 IKKAGHAFDD
+627 IKKANHAFDD
-637 TDFER
+637 ADFER
-642 LINYVDAFEQFF
+642 LVNYVDAFKQFF
-654 SENAET
+654 SENGET
-660 VAEFYREWRIDLVAD
+660 VAEFYRTWRIDLVAD
-675 GEKLKQ
+675 GANLKKP
-681 SANQRAYRG
+681 ANRHAFDSFVASG
-690 LVEGN
+690 T
-695 RVKRMSW
+695 VKRMSW
-702 RDFLT
+702 RDFLS

-719 HDLGAEKRRG
+719 HEFKAGKRSG
-729 RRQ
+729 RTA

>member
-1 MIIPCAAYARMGKHK
+1 
-16 RARHDDRGR
+16 
-25 HNLELPMATSSRRA
+25 MATPSRRV
-39 VTADGDKPSRPAN
+39 VTAIGGKPSRPVPAAK
-52 AAAAKK
+52 AAAIG
-58 TSAKNSPYHLRISR
+58 SPYHLRISR
-72 LTVDKLGVKLYDK
+72 LTIDKLGVKLYDK
-85 ASAVVAELIANGYD
+85 ASAAVAELIANCYD
-99 ADAETVTVRIPLNI
+99 ADAETVTVCLPLNL
-113 QLASKAGRALT
+113 QLASQAGGKLK

-159 EHDGSKSRKKRRPVM
+159 NEDGSRSRKKKRPVM

-195 AGGPKTKSGY
+195 AGGPKTKDGY
-205 AVTHFFMDFDKI
+205 AITHFFMDFDKI
-217 VTDEDDTVPLEA
+217 VTDNDEAVPLDVGGE
-229 GSDDQGWSKKSGTRI
+229 DRGWSKKSGTRI
-244 RLTSFLAKRVPELE
+244 RLTSFLAKRVPDEE

-274 FKILIMDV
+274 FKIMIVD
-282 TNGGSKPVR
+282 TANKGAKPIK

-309 RPVIADDGTI
+309 RPVIADDGTT
-319 LPVTGWLGMAKEAYK
+319 LPVSGWLGMAKEAYK

-380 LDLDQGDDLVRTDR
+380 LDLDNGDDLVRTDR
-394 QDILWDS
+394 QDILWSS
-401 DYGQLLRR
+401 DYGELLRR

-421 SREPRRIRVRDE
+421 SREPRRVRVRDE
-433 FLRKSKIEERA
+433 FLRKSGIEERA
-444 RERFGDKQVARVA
+444 RQRFGDKQVARVA
-457 IELAKKFG
+457 IDLAKKFG

-470 DELGDDVY
+470 DELSDDVY

-485 ILSVAPHQ
+485 ILSVAPHH

-511 SMDQMLD
+511 SIDQMLD

-528 ASYAQIAAQSVREI
+528 ASYAQIAAQRVRVI
-542 KDLQRIIDVSM
+542 KDLQQIIDDTTDE
-553 NENQFQS
+553 NEFQT
-560 LIAKA
+560 LLAQA

-586 HAFEKFWNKHH
+586 HAFEKFWKQNH
-597 GTDVTLA
+597 GTEVVLA
-604 IGHEDKRPDFTLVSI
+604 IGKEAKRPDFTLISI

-637 TDFER
+637 NDFDR

-654 SENAET
+654 KENQET
-660 VAEFYREWRIDLVAD
+660 VAEFYREWRVDLVAD
-675 GEKLKQ
+675 GEKLKK
-681 SANQRAYRG
+681 SSNRHAFG
-690 LVEGN
+690 GFVDSG

-719 HDLGAEKRRG
+719 HDLGAEKRQG
-729 RRQ
+729 KNA

>member
-1 MIIPCAAYARMGKHK
+1 
-16 RARHDDRGR
+16 
-25 HNLELPMATSSRRA
+25 MATSSRGVVQA
-39 VTADGDKPSRPAN
+39 NGGKLSRSVKALP
-52 AAAAKK
+52 AAKK
-58 TSAKNSPYHLRISR
+58 PTVKASPYHLRISR

-99 ADAETVTVRIPLNI
+99 ADAETITVRLPLNI
-113 QLASKAGRALT
+113 QLASKAGGELR

-159 EHDGSKSRKKRRPVM
+159 GQDGSKSRKKKRPVM

-195 AGGPKTKSGY
+195 AGGPKTSKGY

-217 VTDEDDTVPLEA
+217 VTDDDESVPLEV
-229 GSDDQGWSKKSGTRI
+229 GSEDQTWSKKTGTRI

-267 FTFAKPD
+267 FTFARPD
-274 FKILIMDV
+274 FKILIVDV
-282 TNGGSKPVR
+282 TNGATKPVK

-298 LLPGSKIDLAS
+298 LLPGSKIDLSS
-309 RPVIADDGTI
+309 RPVIDDDGSI
-319 LPVTGWLGMAKEAYK
+319 LPVSGWLGMAKEAYK

-421 SREPRRIRVRDE
+421 SREPRRVRVRDE

-457 IELAKKFG
+457 IDLAKKFG

-470 DELGDDVY
+470 DELDDDVY

-511 SMDQMLD
+511 SLDQMLD

-528 ASYAQIAAQSVREI
+528 ASYAQIAAQRVRVI
-542 KDLQRIIDVSM
+542 NDLQQIIDESM
-553 NENQFQS
+553 DEDQFQA
-560 LIAKA
+560 LIANA

-586 HAFEKFWNKHH
+586 HAFEKFWKKKH
-597 GTDVTLA
+597 GADVSLA
-604 IGHEDKRPDFTLVSI
+604 IDHESKRPDFTLVSI

-637 TDFER
+637 TDFAR

-654 SENAET
+654 DENKET
-660 VAEFYREWRIDLVAD
+660 VSEFYREWRIDLVAD
-675 GEKLKQ
+675 GQKLKQ
-681 SANQRAYRG
+681 SANLRSFQG
-690 LVEGN
+690 LEKEN

-719 HDLGAEKRRG
+719 HDLGAQKRQGKRA
-729 RRQ
+729 